1 MTIGSISSGSTH
13 SAGSSSSSDSSTTLS
28 GNFDTFLQLLTTQ
41 LQNQNPLDPLDT
53 NQFTQQLVQFS
64 GVEQQLKTNDFLQAL
79 IESNQQTVATNA
91 TTQALAF
98 VGKEVTASTTLSNLK
113 DGQASWIYNA
123 AGTSSN
129 AVISITDMDGK
140 TVYSKEAP
148 IVAGEH
154 RFDWDGVGS
163 DGSTVPDGVYQIKIE
178 ARDSD
183 GKVIDVSTQMVGTV
197 DSVDFTGDEPFLVIG
212 EGNIALSSVERVTGL
227 KSSTTTD

>member
-1 MTIGSISSGSTH
+1 MTIGSITGGTAQSTGSGS
-13 SAGSSSSSDSSTTLS
+13 ASDATTTLS
-28 GNFDTFLQLLTTQ
+28 ANFNTFLQLLTTQ

-64 GVEQQLKTNDFLQAL
+64 GVEQQLKTNQFLQAL
-79 IESNQQTVATNA
+79 IESNQHTVATNA

-123 AGTSSN
+123 ASTSSN
-129 AVISITDMDGK
+129 AVISIKDMNGS
-140 TVYSKEAP
+140 TVYSEESP

-154 RFDWDGVGS
+154 RFNWDGVGS
-163 DGSTVPDGVYQIKIE
+163 DGNDVPDGVYQIKIE

-183 GKVIDVSTQMVGTV
+183 GNVIDVSTQMVGTV

-212 EGNIALSSVERVTGL
+212 DGNIALSSVERVTGL
-227 KSSTTTD
+227 Q

>member
-1 MTIGSISSGSTH
+1 MTIGSISGGGTQTT
-13 SAGSSSSSDSSTTLS
+13 GSSSSNDAATRLS

-41 LQNQNPLDPLDT
+41 LKNQNPLDPLDT

-64 GVEQQLKTNDFLQAL
+64 GVEQQLKTNEFLQAL
-79 IESNQQTVATNA
+79 IESNQQTAATNA

-123 AGTSSN
+123 AKTSNN
-129 AVISITDMDGK
+129 AVISIKDMDGK

-154 RFDWDGVGS
+154 RFNWDGVGS
-163 DGSTVPDGVYQIKIE
+163 DGNTVPDGVYQINIE
-178 ARDSD
+178 ARDAD
-183 GKVIDVSTQMVGTV
+183 GNAIDVSSQMVGTV

-212 EGNIALSSVERVTGL
+212 DGNIALSSVERVTAL
-227 KSSTTTD
+227 